1 MKSMKKEK
9 GGTASQPKAGRSRK
23 SESEGTRQTGESEDE
38 DLTNES
44 SDNSEL
50 IEFFVDELKDIYW
63 AEKHLV
69 KSLPKMVKASTS
81 EELRNAFEEHLTITE
96 EHVSRLEEIFSL
108 LDEKAVAKK
117 CDAMAGLVEEAGSII
132 SDTDSGTMTRDVGL
146 IMAAQKVEHYEIAT
160 YGGLRT
166 LARVLGNEE
175 VASILQTTLDEEGEA
190 DKTLSGIAESY
201 VNEQASKE

>member
-9 GGTASQPKAGRSRK
+9 GGGTSQQKGGSSRK
-23 SESEGTRQTGESEDE
+23 STGDSARQTGESEVQ
-38 DLTNES
+38 TS

-50 IEFFVDELKDIYW
+50 MDFFVDELKDIYW

-69 KSLPKMVKASTS
+69 KALPKMVKASTS
-81 EELRNAFEEHLTITE
+81 EELRNAFQEHLDITE
-96 EHVSRLEEIFSL
+96 EHVSRLEEVFSL

-132 SDTDSGTMTRDVGL
+132 TDTDSGTMTRDVGL
-146 IMAAQKVEHYEIAT
+146 ILAAQKVEHYEIAT

-175 VASILQTTLDEEGEA
+175 VATILQTTLDEEEEA
-190 DKTLSGIAESY
+190 DKSLSGIAESY

>member
-9 GGTASQPKAGRSRK
+9 RGTASQQKGVRSRK
-23 SESEGTRQTGESEDE
+23 SGDEANQQTRESEAQDSAD
-38 DLTNES
+38 D
-44 SDNSEL
+44 SEL
-50 IEFFVDELKDIYW
+50 MEFFVDELKDIYW

-69 KSLPKMVKASTS
+69 KALPKMVKASTS
-81 EELRNAFEEHLTITE
+81 EELRNAFEEHLAITE
-96 EHVSRLEEIFSL
+96 EHVSRLEEVFSL

-117 CDAMAGLVEEAGSII
+117 CDAMAGLVEEANSII
-132 SDTDSGTMTRDVGL
+132 SDTDAGTMTRDVGL
-146 IMAAQKVEHYEIAT
+146 IMAAQKVEHYEMAT

-175 VASILQTTLDEEGEA
+175 AATILQTTLDEEGEA
-190 DKTLSGIAESY
+190 DKTLTGIAESF

>member
-9 GGTASQPKAGRSRK
+9 GSTASQQKGSSSRK
-23 SESEGTRQTGESEDE
+23 SAGEGTRQTGESETENQAD
-38 DLTNES
+38 D
-44 SDNSEL
+44 SEL
-50 IEFFVDELKDIYW
+50 KDFFVDELKDIYW

-69 KSLPKMVKASTS
+69 KALPKMVKASTT
-81 EELRNAFEEHLTITE
+81 EELRDAFQEHLAVTE
-96 EHVSRLEEIFSL
+96 EHVSRLEEVFSL
-108 LDEKAVAKK
+108 MDEKAVAKK
-117 CDAMAGLVEEAGSII
+117 CDAMAGLVEEANSII
-132 SDTDSGTMTRDVGL
+132 SDTDAGTMTRDVGL

-190 DKTLSGIAESY
+190 DKTLSGIAESF